1 MTQNIEQ
8 RTLAAT
14 ATMEGAAKAVDEI
27 AHTDKDVST
36 PVGSRKSFPKIS
48 REWDEKATELK
59 TTWENDSATLRQDWQ
74 NERNELSTK
83 ALGVKPWESG
93 VSETNINQQRRWDDG
108 HTYLPKTVP
117 ALMDVGGPNDGW
129 APYTADKSDT
139 LNDVFGLKPID
150 LVSGITVT
158 PDANQV
164 YPKLNAFGKVWE
176 LGDSDQAFIVKSFSE
191 SSSDKLVIIADDSQ
205 YVAQKMTGSSRSY
218 VDKSELRAIERAVDE
233 TIFSEDGRVRDI
245 RIGDNIAQE
254 ITSVQINGKLYRLA
268 TATRGVVGSFNTE
281 TIYFDGGGK
290 VRLQTR
296 AKKTSAKLSEYPN
309 EDGSYDLQALL
320 DSPYKLIYIDEDIV
334 IDRQYENTQPKRRIK
349 STGRLIGGENDIE
362 MFLNSG
368 NRCKIS
374 LLLDGEGKA
383 GKGLIVTG
391 DDCVVVDCEVEN
403 LFNRRTS
410 TVAVTFRGDIKFT
423 AKFNVINNID
433 SVQSGVNGDA
443 LGACRAFLVE
453 HTTHRTKR
461 GVIKHNECKGIK
473 GREGDAIQ
481 VICFDGTYPFCDGNV
496 TVKDNETE
504 DCTRRAVKIQAS
516 SCKVLSN
523 EHSNYLALL
532 ELWNSASLID
542 VIGSNNVI
550 VKLNI
555 LDAEFFTAITSTSP
569 VQTHGFV
576 ATDNIFKVGLRAS
589 SDPDWGRSTQAG
601 VYASNTLAPII
612 GRNILEDGSRA
623 FFASDCPFAVI
634 VDNIAQGGNG
644 GSMVV
649 VEGSSSDCYIDGNVG
664 VNGHR
669 TYCVDMYTGGN
680 IATNNHGRFDKSQT
694 YAAVN
699 ARRIGNNYLRGNTS
713 ISDSFDTVTQ
723 YESND
728 HSFDA
733 VNFGRSGSGVPK
745 TIFVDGHPSNYQIY
759 SNIGD
764 RLMLKNIG
772 SGDVIGW
779 ICTVAGDSATTA
791 VYDEMKK
798 GAV

>member
-1 MTQNIEQ
+1 MTQNIEE
-8 RTLAAT
+8 RTQVAVT
-14 ATMEGAAKAVDEI
+14 RYEGAAKSVDEI
-27 AHTDKDVST
+27 AHKDADVVT

-59 TTWENDSATLRQDWQ
+59 TIWENDSATLRQDWQ

-108 HTYLPKTVP
+108 HTYLPKVVP
-117 ALMDVGGPNDGW
+117 AVMDTGGPNDGW
-129 APYTADKSDT
+129 VPYTADKSDT

-191 SSSDKLVIIADDSQ
+191 LSGKLVIVADDDSQ
-205 YVAQKMTGSSRSY
+205 YFAQKMTGSSRSY

-245 RIGDNIAQE
+245 RIGDNLAQE

-320 DSPYKLIYIDEDIV
+320 DSPYKLIYIDEDIE
-334 IDRQYENTQPKRRIK
+334 IDKQYENTLNKRRIK
-349 STGRLIGGENDIE
+349 ANGVIKATLEDIF

-368 NRCKIS
+368 SKCRIQ
-374 LLLDGEGKA
+374 LLLDGQGKA
-383 GKGLIVTG
+383 GRGLVVTG
-391 DDCVVVDCEVEN
+391 DDCTVQECEIEN
-403 LFNRRTS
+403 LFCRTTS
-410 TVAVTFRGDIKFT
+410 TVGLLFQGDIKFS
-423 AKFNVINNID
+423 AKFNVITNID
-433 SVQSGVNGDA
+433 SVRDGDIGSA
-443 LGACRAFLVE
+443 IGSCRGILVE
-453 HTTHRTKR
+453 HDQDRTKR
-461 GVIKHNECKGIK
+461 GVIKHNEVFGIL
-473 GREGDAIQ
+473 GREGDGIQ
-481 VICFDGTYPFCDGNV
+481 VLTFDGTYPFKKGNV
-496 TVKDNETE
+496 TVKDNEVE
-504 DCTRRAVKIQAS
+504 NVNRRAIKIQS
-516 SCKVLSN
+516 SDCKVLGN
-523 EHSNYLALL
+523 EHSNTLTLN
-532 ELWNSASLID
+532 ELPNTASLID
-542 VIGSNNVI
+542 VIGSNNVV
-550 VKLNI
+550 VKHNI

-569 VQTHGFV
+569 VQTHGFI

-589 SDPDWGRSTQAG
+589 ADPDWLRSTQAG

-623 FFASDCPFAVI
+623 FFTSDCPYAVI
-634 VDNIAQGGNG
+634 VDNVASGGDG
-644 GSMVV
+644 GSIVV
-649 VEGSSSDCYIDGNVG
+649 AEGTSHTCYIDGNIG
-664 VNGHR
+664 VNGGR
-669 TYCVDMYTGGN
+669 VYGVDVHTDKN
-680 IATNNHGRFDKSQT
+680 IITNNHSRFDESQT

-699 ARRIGNNYLRGNTS
+699 ARRIGGNYIRGNTS
-713 ISDSFDTVTQ
+713 ICNNFETVTQ
-723 YESND
+723 NVSAD
-728 HSFDA
+728 HAFDA
-733 VNFGRSGSGVPK
+733 VNFAKAGSGIPK
-745 TIFVDGHPSNYQIY
+745 TIYISGTPSSENIY
-759 SNIGD
+759 TALGD
-764 RLMLKNIG
+764 RLMKKNVG
-772 SGDVIGW
+772 SDNILGW
-779 ICTVAGDSATTA
+779 VCTVAGDSASTA
-791 VYDEMKK
+791 VYKEIT
-798 GAV
+798 A